1 MRISIHTPAKGVT
14 RPDVCR
20 DGMQE
25 ISIHTPAKGVTQGG
39 QMNISTMFQNFMQ
52 NFVGDPTQI
61 LQQRINNGE
70 ISQQQYNQ
78 LRGIAENIVNTLPH

>member
-1 MRISIHTPAKGVT
+1 MANPIFEALGGAMSP
-14 RPDVCR
+14 
-20 DGMQE
+20 
-25 ISIHTPAKGVTQGG
+25 QGG

-78 LRGIAENIVNTLPH
+78 LRGIAENIVNTLSH

>member
-1 MRISIHTPAKGVT
+1 MANPIFEAL
-14 RPDVCR
+14 
-20 DGMQE
+20 
-25 ISIHTPAKGVTQGG
+25 GG
-39 QMNISTMFQNFMQ
+39 TVAQQNGSANISSMFQNFMR

>member
-1 MRISIHTPAKGVT
+1 MANPIFEALGGSVN
-14 RPDVCR
+14 
-20 DGMQE
+20 Q
-25 ISIHTPAKGVTQGG
+25 QGG
-39 QMNISTMFQNFMQ
+39 KMNISTMFQNFMQ

-78 LRGIAENIVNTLPH
+78 LRGIAERIIGTLPH

>member
-1 MRISIHTPAKGVT
+1 MANPIFEALGGTVT
-14 RPDVCR
+14 R
-20 DGMQE
+20 
-25 ISIHTPAKGVTQGG
+25 QGSA
-39 QMNISTMFQNFMQ
+39 MNISSMFQNFMQ

-78 LRGIAENIVNTLPH
+78 LRGIAEQIINTIPH

>member
-1 MRISIHTPAKGVT
+1 MANPIFEALGGAMSP
-14 RPDVCR
+14 
-20 DGMQE
+20 
-25 ISIHTPAKGVTQGG
+25 QGG